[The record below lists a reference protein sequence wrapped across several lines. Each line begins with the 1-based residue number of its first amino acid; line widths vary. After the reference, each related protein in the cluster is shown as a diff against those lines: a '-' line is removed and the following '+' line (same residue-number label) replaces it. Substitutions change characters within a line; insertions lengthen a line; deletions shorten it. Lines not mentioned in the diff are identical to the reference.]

1 MHNIKD
7 IRKDID
13 NFKNTIKN
21 RNVDVDFDQILN
33 LDEENRK
40 LIQEKEKLEMEKKSI
55 SKSKDETLFE
65 KSKEISNKIDDLSK
79 NQKNVKD
86 QLDQILSNIPN
97 LPLNDV
103 PVGKDENSNK
113 EVVKSGKIKE
123 MSFKP
128 KSHYEIGE
136 KLNMLDFDL
145 ATKTTGS
152 RFVFVKDKLASLERA
167 ISNFMIDTH
176 VNNNGYT
183 EISPPLMAT
192 DNTMFGTGQLPKF
205 ENDQFEIK
213 FDDKNDRKFL
223 IPTAEVI
230 LTNMVKNQILNLKS
244 LPMRLVASTPCFRK
258 EAGSYGKDTKGM
270 IRQHQFYKVELVSI
284 VENNKCIE
292 ELERMTNC
300 ATKILDDL
308 QLPYRKI
315 ILSTGDMGFS
325 AEKTYDIEVW
335 LPSENKYREISSC
348 SSCGTFQAKRMK
360 ARYKNNNNE
369 NEFVGTLNGRLVAS
383 TPCFR
388 KEAGSYGKDT
398 KGMIRQHQFY
408 KVELVSIVENNKCI
422 EELERMTNCATKIL
436 DDLQLPYRKIILSTG
451 DMGFSAEKTYDIEV
465 WLPSENKY
473 REISSCS
480 SCGTFQA
487 KRMKARYKN
496 NNNENEFVGTL
507 NGSGLAVGR
516 TLIAILENYQ
526 TEDGSI
532 IIPEKLRPYMNNM
545 EKIGIN

>member
-7 IRKDID
+7 IRNNFEDFKKSIEHRNFDVNLDDIID
-13 NFKNTIKN
+13 LDKEN
-21 RNVDVDFDQILN
+21 RNY
-33 LDEENRK
+33 
-40 LIQEKEKLEMEKKSI
+40 IQDKEKLEMEKKSI
-55 SKSKDETLFE
+55 SKSKDESLFA
-65 KSKEISNKIDDLSK
+65 KSKEISIKIEELSK
-79 NQKNVKD
+79 KQKIVKEK
-86 QLDQILSNIPN
+86 LDNILNSIPN
-97 LPLNDV
+97 VPLKDV
-103 PVGKDENSNK
+103 PVGKDENDNK
-113 EVVKSGKIKE
+113 EVVKVGNINKF
-123 MSFKP
+123 SFKP

-152 RFVFVKDKLASLERA
+152 RFVFVKDKLATLERA
-167 ISNFMIDTH
+167 ISNFMIDKHTID
-176 VNNNGYT
+176 NGYT

-213 FDDKNDRKFL
+213 FEEKGDRKFL

-230 LTNMVKNQILNLKS
+230 LTNMVKNQILNIKS

-284 VENNKCIE
+284 VEKDKCLD

-308 QLPYRKI
+308 KLPYRKI

-335 LPSENKYREISSC
+335 LPSEEKYREISSC
-348 SSCGTFQAKRMK
+348 SSCGSFQAMRMK
-360 ARYKNNNNE
+360 ARYKN
-369 NEFVGTLNGRLVAS
+369 
-383 TPCFR
+383 
-388 KEAGSYGKDT
+388 K
-398 KGMIRQHQFY
+398 
-408 KVELVSIVENNKCI
+408 ENN
-422 EELERMTNCATKIL
+422 T
-436 DDLQLPYRKIILSTG
+436 
-451 DMGFSAEKTYDIEV
+451 
-465 WLPSENKY
+465 
-473 REISSCS
+473 
-480 SCGTFQA
+480 
-487 KRMKARYKN
+487 
-496 NNNENEFVGTL
+496 EFVGTL

-526 TEDGSI
+526 TEDGSV
-532 IIPEKLRPYMNNM
+532 IIPDVLKPYMGNID
-545 EKIGIN
+545 KISIN